1 MSRAFIHGIK
11 NYKDMNHNVYNVG
24 DNNLN
29 WTKAELSEYI
39 AEKTGAIVHYA
50 EIGQDSDQRD
60 YEVDYS
66 KINNDG
72 FKCNVTMQEGIE
84 QLIKVTPL
92 LQIRHQYS

>member
-1 MSRAFIHGIK
+1 MK
-11 NYKDMNHNVYNVG
+11 KLMNI
-24 DNNLN
+24 
-29 WTKAELSEYI
+29 EYI

-84 QLIKVTPL
+84 QLLRVIEYIGMK
-92 LQIRHQYS
+92 

>member
-1 MSRAFIHGIK
+1 M
-11 NYKDMNHNVYNVG
+11 
-24 DNNLN
+24 
-29 WTKAELSEYI
+29 
-39 AEKTGAIVHYA
+39 HYA